1 MERDNDSLLTIWD
14 YHRIEAFPGSDDLAI
29 KKKLLKDQK
38 NWTPEML
45 QRYGFLMEK
54 PNNSLWGFNPHYF
67 VHEVYR
73 SFFAVQFIINF
84 LFDDNENTSDD
95 DLKSCVNKF
104 NCMISFHGK
113 KGLIL

>member
-14 YHRIEAFPGSDDLAI
+14 YHRIEAFPGSDNLAI
-29 KKKLLKDQK
+29 KKKLLKNQK

-67 VHEVYR
+67 VHEVYQ
-73 SFFAVQFIINF
+73 SFFAVQFIITSF
-84 LFDDNENTSDD
+84 LMITKTHQMMILKAVLKKTIHSHVNT
-95 DLKSCVNKF
+95 V
-104 NCMISFHGK
+104 
-113 KGLIL
+113 